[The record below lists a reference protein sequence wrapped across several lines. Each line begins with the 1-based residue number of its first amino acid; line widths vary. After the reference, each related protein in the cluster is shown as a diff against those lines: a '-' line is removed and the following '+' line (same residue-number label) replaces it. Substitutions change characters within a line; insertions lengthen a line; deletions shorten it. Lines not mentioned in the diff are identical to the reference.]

1 MSKKCGKCDKTVY
14 PAEELKCLD
23 KVWHKICFKCTE
35 CGMALTM
42 KNYKGFNKLPYCS
55 AHYPQLKAT
64 VVADTPEFKRYDQI
78 TKQQSQVV
86 YHKEYEANKGN
97 VTSLADDPEIQRQ
110 RQVTSIVSQ
119 ASYTGRSSSTA
130 EEEIDMREPTRSY
143 VPPSNPMGR
152 MLPLPGQQQQQAPPP
167 PPVATQAPSS
177 SGPMYKAL
185 YDYDAQDDDE
195 VSFQEGDLITNCQ
208 VIDDG
213 WVIGVV
219 KSTGRKGMIPS
230 NYIEEI

>member
-1 MSKKCGKCDKTVY
+1 MSKKCAKCTKTVY

-23 KVWHKICFKCTE
+23 KVWHKMCFKCSE
-35 CGMALTM
+35 CGMALNM
-42 KNYKGFNKLPYCS
+42 KNYKGFDKMPYCN

-78 TKQQSQVV
+78 TKQQSQVQ

-119 ASYTGRSSSTA
+119 ASYSGRSSITA
-130 EEEIDMREPTRSY
+130 EDEQDYRGEPPRSHY
-143 VPPSNPMGR
+143 VPPAQNPMGR
-152 MLPLPGQQQQQAPPP
+152 MLPLPGQVQAPPP
-167 PPVATQAPSS
+167 PPVTAVQSA
-177 SGPMYKAL
+177 GPMFKAL
-185 YDYDAQDDDE
+185 YDYDAQDEDE
-195 VSFQEGDLITNCQ
+195 VSFQEGDLISNCQ
-208 VIDDG
+208 VIDEG

-219 KSTGRKGMIPS
+219 QSTNCKGMIPS
-230 NYIEEI
+230 NYIEEM

>member
-1 MSKKCGKCDKTVY
+1 M
-14 PAEELKCLD
+14 
-23 KVWHKICFKCTE
+23 
-35 CGMALTM
+35 
-42 KNYKGFNKLPYCS
+42 PYCS

-78 TKQQSQVV
+78 TKQQSQVE
-86 YHKEYEANKGN
+86 YHKEYEANKGY

-110 RQVTSIVSQ
+110 RQITNIVSQ

-130 EEEIDMREPTRSY
+130 EEEIDVREPPRSQY
-143 VPPSNPMGR
+143 APPSNQMGR
-152 MLPLPGQQQQQAPPP
+152 MLPLPGQQAPPP
-167 PPVATQAPSS
+167 PPVTTAPSS
-177 SGPMYKAL
+177 GPVYKAL

-195 VSFQEGDLITNCQ
+195 VSFQEGDIISNCQ

-213 WVIGVV
+213 WVVGVV